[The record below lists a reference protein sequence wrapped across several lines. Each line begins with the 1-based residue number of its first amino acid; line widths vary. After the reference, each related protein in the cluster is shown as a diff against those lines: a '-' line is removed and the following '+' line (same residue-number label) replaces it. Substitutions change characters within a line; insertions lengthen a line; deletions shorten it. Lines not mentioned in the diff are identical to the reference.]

1 MDDAVPVM
9 FAERPYQILHAVTAT
24 VEAEEA
30 ELLQTV
36 ERNCSFGIA
45 QGDVEFPASGNPA
58 GVCSDYGRGA
68 MRGEYILKI
77 VPGLEEGPFPALNE
91 LL

>member
-1 MDDAVPVM
+1 M
-9 FAERPYQILHAVTAT
+9 TAK

-30 ELLQTV
+30 ALLQAV
-36 ERNCSFGIA
+36 ETTCGFGVA

-58 GVCSDYGRGA
+58 GVYSDYGRGA
-68 MRGEYILKI
+68 MRGEYILKL
-77 VPGLEEGPFPALNE
+77 VPGLEEAPMPALNE